1 MVPIMSASA
10 LPLLSSSPLAER
22 AAVTRLFFDVDDT
35 LTWEGRL
42 PEVAVA
48 ALYRAHAA
56 GLQLCAVTG
65 RSFAWGELL
74 VRLFPLD
81 AVVAETGA
89 SALYFDSDKRLRTI
103 HHEDTAERARLKAHR
118 DAVAAEV
125 LGAVATA
132 RLAEDNVGRIADTAF
147 DLVESGEPVD
157 EDSIARILELL
168 HARGLHTARSSVHI
182 NAFSFGAAGPFNK
195 ASMVDRLLQTT
206 SSTTLT
212 EAAPSLCYVGD
223 SVNDGPL
230 WARAGL
236 SVGVANVAP
245 LLPRLHERQQAPRFV
260 VEGSGGHGFAQV
272 VDALL
277 AARGG
282 R

>member
-1 MVPIMSASA
+1 MSASA
-10 LPLLSSSPLAER
+10 LPLLSSCSVAER
-22 AAVTRLFFDVDDT
+22 ASITRLFFDVDDT

-48 ALYRAHAA
+48 ALYRARAA

-89 SALYFDSDKRLRTI
+89 SALYFDVDNRLRTI
-103 HHEDTAERARLKAHR
+103 HHEDTAERHRLKAHR

-125 LGAVATA
+125 LAAVPAA

-147 DLVESGEPVD
+147 DLVESGDPVD
-157 EDSIARILELL
+157 EDSIARILDLL
-168 HARGLHTARSSVHI
+168 HARDLHTARSSVHI

-212 EAAPSLCYVGD
+212 DAASTLCYVGD

-236 SVGVANVAP
+236 AVGVANVAP
-245 LLPRLHERQQAPRFV
+245 LLQRLQERQQAPRFL
-260 VEGSGGHGFAQV
+260 VEGKGGHGFAQV
-272 VDALL
+272 VDALVS
-277 AARGG
+277 ARSV